1 VKEEDARTASEREHA
16 RDPERCPD
24 HCRSGDDRD
33 HRLGHATRGGTTEAI
48 HGNRKDREDDMAV
61 TPLTSHVAESLQELR
76 FTWPQSA
83 ALLHSVA
90 LDHLSSI
97 VTRP

>member
-1 VKEEDARTASEREHA
+1 MLLWPQPCGPR
-16 RDPERCPD
+16 
-24 HCRSGDDRD
+24 G
-33 HRLGHATRGGTTEAI
+33 RLYIGVSLAE
-48 HGNRKDREDDMAV
+48 
-61 TPLTSHVAESLQELR
+61 PLFIEVEFWLQELR
-76 FTWPQSA
+76 FTGPQSA